1 MKHYILSVFAALT
14 LFISCS
20 KSNNNNGGGNS
31 NLSSKPEA
39 KAAYD
44 KSNFGMYKGVFVGST
59 GYIIV
64 DINNSSS
71 ISATLVIDG
80 EKRIFTP
87 RSSTL
92 TEGTSINS
100 LTFVNGSDSFVF
112 SVDADGANPRVSSI
126 NIAGHNGA
134 TILIVKE
141 TSTSL
146 VKCMEGTYSGDEN
159 GTWNGA
165 VQGNTFK
172 GLALNPLRGRTYTGT
187 GTLDASN
194 NLTGI
199 TDDNRIK
206 FSGNLRGDSG
216 SGTWQN
222 AFIESASSGTWKV
235 TRTY

>member
-1 MKHYILSVFAALT
+1 MKHYMLSIFAALT

-134 TILIVKE
+134 NILIVKE

-159 GTWNGA
+159 GIWNGA
-165 VQGNTFK
+165 VQGNKFK
-172 GLALNPLRGRTYTGT
+172 VLAFNTMRGKTYTGA
-187 GTLDASN
+187 GTLDDN
-194 NLTGI
+194 GNLTGI
-199 TDDNRIK
+199 VDNRDK
-206 FSGNLRGDSG
+206 FSGNLIGDSG